1 MNKNCTFLEF
11 SEYWLKQQKELKAI
25 KESSYA
31 NFSSITRKHLQPMF
45 GDKQINKLKPEDLQN
60 AISYWLE
67 KGNLKTGK
75 GLSMK
80 TVKDYVV
87 IFKLII
93 KSAVDKKYIKD
104 SKFKPIF
111 PKENE
116 IKVLKI
122 LTESEQSRLIQAV
135 YLNLNYKSLG
145 ILLSLFTGIR
155 IGELCALKW
164 SDISFENKTI
174 IITKTTQRI
183 YLNEDF
189 TKQDNKNTKIITTTP
204 KSQSSV
210 RIIPLPSMLMP
221 IVEKLKPK
229 NLNTFLITGTK
240 KQTEPRTY
248 RSWYNHFLKKHNLKE
263 INFHGLRHTF
273 ASRAMQTTGFD
284 LYSLS
289 SILGHKKTSTTLDF
303 YGGSNIEQKKTCME
317 LLNKFL

>member
-11 SEYWLKQQKELKAI
+11 SEYWLKQQKDLKSI

-31 NFSSITRKHLQPMF
+31 NFSLITRKHLQPMF

-60 AISYWLE
+60 AVSYWLE
-67 KGNLKTGK
+67 KGSLKTGK
-75 GLSMK
+75 GLSIK
-80 TVKDYVV
+80 TVKDYVMV
-87 IFKLII
+87 FKLII
-93 KSAVDKKYIKD
+93 KSAVNKKYIKD
-104 SKFKPIF
+104 VKFTPIF

-116 IKVLKI
+116 TKVLKI
-122 LTESEQSRLIQAV
+122 LTEYEQSKLIQAI
-135 YLNLNYKSLG
+135 YLNLNCKSLG

-164 SDISFENKTI
+164 SDINFENKTI
-174 IITKTTQRI
+174 TITKTTQRI
-183 YLNEDF
+183 YLMEEIV
-189 TKQDNKNTKIITTTP
+189 DNKNSKVVTTTP
-204 KSQSSV
+204 KSQSSI
-210 RIIPLPSMLMP
+210 RIIPFSSMLIP
-221 IVEKLKPK
+221 ILEKLRPT
-229 NLNTFLITGTK
+229 NLNTYLLTGSK

-248 RSWYNHFLKKHNLKE
+248 RSWYKRFLDKHNLEE

-303 YGGSNIEQKKTCME
+303 YGGSNLEQKKICME